1 MEHNDEFDRLIDEGL
16 RRYAGA
22 EPPLGL
28 EIRVIAA
35 LQAKQ
40 RQRRWWTQPWLVAVP
55 TAAVLAMVIGLSLA
69 NRTKPQPPAPQ
80 RASTTPVIPAPQP
93 EPQVVAHAPER
104 QATRRTAVQ
113 VSARAP
119 NLEKFPAPEPVSQ
132 QETLLARLAQNLAAV
147 QTVAARETESAG
159 QIIISRITIDP
170 IEIQPLPGPDPQ
182 GD

>member
-1 MEHNDEFDRLIDEGL
+1 
-16 RRYAGA
+16 
-22 EPPLGL
+22 
-28 EIRVIAA
+28 
-35 LQAKQ
+35 
-40 RQRRWWTQPWLVAVP
+40 
-55 TAAVLAMVIGLSLA
+55 VLFRS
-69 NRTKPQPPAPQ
+69 P
-80 RASTTPVIPAPQP
+80 
-93 EPQVVAHAPER
+93 APER
-104 QATRRTAVQ
+104 QATRRAAVQ

-119 NLEKFPAPEPVSQ
+119 KLEKFPAPEPASQ